1 MNPELIEFT
10 NTRNNPMIE
19 PHFHVWGW
27 ELPVYLF
34 LGGLVAGLMI
44 LSGYHMLRDQ
54 WDKKGT
60 QGHFLT
66 TPLLSMGLISAGML
80 CLLLDLENPLY
91 VWRLFL
97 TFEPTSPMSWGSWI
111 LMLVYPILMVSTFAG
126 LKQSFPSLS
135 DLISRFAPGL
145 NKPLDQ
151 AIDWVCQP
159 KFMSTLGW
167 LNMGVGISVGIYT
180 GILLSA
186 LSARPLWNSALLGPL
201 FLLSGLSGGAALM
214 HILSEITGKEGDD
227 AKNQRPCMKLLSMCV
242 IWLRPKSG
250 EDHKLV
256 KLDNIVLVMEFGV
269 ICLFF
274 VGLISSTEVA
284 KNAAQ
289 LLLTG
294 SYAAAFWCFVV
305 ILGILVPLFLQF
317 LQSNHRIQQ
326 NLIPAIMVLGGG
338 LALRF
343 IFLYAGQASHW

>member
-10 NTRNNPMIE
+10 NTRHNHMIE

-27 ELPVYLF
+27 ELPAYLF

-80 CLLLDLENPLY
+80 CLLLDLEHPLY

-97 TFEPTSPMSWGSWI
+97 TFEPTAPMSWGSWI
-111 LMLVYPILMVSTFAG
+111 LMLVYPILMVSTVVG
-126 LKQSFPSLS
+126 LRQSMPDITQF
-135 DLISRFAPGL
+135 ITKYVPGL
-145 NKPLDQ
+145 N
-151 AIDWVCQP
+151 AVIDWLRQP
-159 KFMSTLGW
+159 KFMSALGW
-167 LNMGVGISVGIYT
+167 ANMGVGISVGIYT

-201 FLLSGLSGGAALM
+201 FLLSGLSAGAALM
-214 HILSEITGKEGDD
+214 HILTEITGKEGKE
-227 AKNQRPCMKLLSMCV
+227 AQKQRPCLKLISMCV
-242 IWLRPKSG
+242 IWLRPKNG
-250 EDHKLV
+250 EDHKLTN
-256 KLDNIVLVMEFGV
+256 LDNVVLLMELGV
-269 ICLFF
+269 ISMFF
-274 VGLISSTEVA
+274 IGLISSSQVA
-284 KNAAQ
+284 QDAAM
-289 LLLTG
+289 LLLSG
-294 SYAAAFWCFVV
+294 AYAAAFWCFVV

-317 LQSNHRIQQ
+317 LQSKHRIQQ
-326 NLIPAIMVLGGG
+326 NLIPAILVLGGG

-343 IFLYAGQASHW
+343 VILYAGQASHW

>member
-54 WDKKGT
+54 IDKKGAK
-60 QGHFLT
+60 GHFLT

-111 LMLVYPILMVSTFAG
+111 LMLVYPILMVSTLVGIPQSMPFLTKLVPG
-126 LKQSFPSLS
+126 LKPTF
-135 DLISRFAPGL
+135 D
-145 NKPLDQ
+145 KV
-151 AIDWVCQP
+151 IDFFRQP
-159 KFMSTLGW
+159 KFMSALGW
-167 LNMGVGISVGIYT
+167 LNMGVGISVGVYT

-201 FLLSGLSGGAALM
+201 FLLSGLSAGAALM
-214 HILSEITGKEGDD
+214 HILTEITGKNEED
-227 AKNQRPCMKLLSMCV
+227 AKKQRPCMKLLSMCV

-250 EDHKLV
+250 EDHKLT
-256 KLDNIVLVMEFGV
+256 KLDNVVLMMEFGV

-274 VGLISSTEVA
+274 IGLISSSQVA
-284 KNAAQ
+284 QDAAQ

-305 ILGILVPLFLQF
+305 ILGILVPLLLQF
-317 LQSNHRIQQ
+317 LQSKHRIQQ

-343 IFLYAGQASHW
+343 IILYAGQASHW

>member
-1 MNPELIEFT
+1 
-10 NTRNNPMIE
+10 MID

-54 WDKKGT
+54 LDKKGAP
-60 QGHFLT
+60 GHFIT
-66 TPLLSMGLISAGML
+66 TPLLSMGLISAGMF

-111 LMLVYPILMVSTFAG
+111 LMLVYPILMISTFVG
-126 LKQSFPSLS
+126 LKQSMPFV
-135 DLISRFAPGL
+135 FKFVPGL
-145 NKPLDQ
+145 DK
-151 AIDWVCQP
+151 AVDWARQS
-159 KFMSTLGW
+159 KFMSALGW
-167 LNMGVGISVGIYT
+167 ANLGVGICVGVYT

-201 FLLSGLSGGAALM
+201 FLLSGLSAGTALM
-214 HILSEITGKEGDD
+214 HILTEITGKNEEDR
-227 AKNQRPCMKLLSMCV
+227 KNQRPCMKLLSMCV

-250 EDHKLV
+250 EDHTLC
-256 KLDNIVLVMEFGV
+256 KLDNTFLLMELGV
-269 ICLFF
+269 VAMFF
-274 VGLISSTEVA
+274 VGLLSSSQVSQD
-284 KNAAQ
+284 AAQ

-294 SYAAAFWCFVV
+294 AYSAVFWCFVV
-305 ILGILVPLFLQF
+305 ILGMLVPILLHFLQGH
-317 LQSNHRIQQ
+317 HRIQQ
-326 NLIPAIMVLGGG
+326 NLIPAILVLCGG

-343 IFLYAGQASHW
+343 IMLYAGQASHW

>member
-80 CLLLDLENPLY
+80 CLLLNLENPLY

-111 LMLVYPILMVSTFAG
+111 LMLVYPILMVSTLVG
-126 LKQSFPSLS
+126 IPQSMPFLTKLVPSLES
-135 DLISRFAPGL
+135 TFD
-145 NKPLDQ
+145 KV
-151 AIDWVCQP
+151 IDFFRQP
-159 KFMSTLGW
+159 KIMSALGW
-167 LNMGVGISVGIYT
+167 LNMGVGISVGVYT

-201 FLLSGLSGGAALM
+201 FLLSGLSAGAALM
-214 HILSEITGKEGDD
+214 HILTEITGKNEEE
-227 AKNQRPCMKLLSMCV
+227 AKKQRPCMKLLSMCV

-256 KLDNIVLVMEFGV
+256 KLDNIVLLMELSV
-269 ICLFF
+269 IGMFF
-274 VGLISSTEVA
+274 VGLISSSQVA
-284 KNAAQ
+284 QDAAQ

-305 ILGILVPLFLQF
+305 ILGILVPLLLQF
-317 LQSNHRIQQ
+317 LQSKHRIQQ

-338 LALRF
+338 LVLRF
-343 IFLYAGQASHW
+343 IILYAGQASHW

>member
-1 MNPELIEFT
+1 
-10 NTRNNPMIE
+10 MIE

-44 LSGYHMLRDQ
+44 LSGYHMLRYQ
-54 WDKKGT
+54 RDKKGSP
-60 QGHFLT
+60 GHFLT

-111 LMLVYPILMVSTFAG
+111 LMLVYPILMVSTLVG
-126 LKQSFPSLS
+126 IPQSLPFLTK
-135 DLISRFAPGL
+135 LAPGL
-145 NKPLDQ
+145 HQIIKFLR
-151 AIDWVCQP
+151 QP
-159 KFMSTLGW
+159 KFMSALGW
-167 LNMGVGISVGIYT
+167 LNIGVGISVGVYT

-201 FLLSGLSGGAALM
+201 FLLSGLSAGTALM
-214 HILSEITGKEGDD
+214 HILTEITGKTEEEA
-227 AKNQRPCMKLLSMCV
+227 AKQRPCIKLLSMGV

-250 EDHKLV
+250 EDHTLC
-256 KLDNIVLVMEFGV
+256 KLDNVFLLMELSV
-269 ICLFF
+269 IAMFF
-274 VGLISSTEVA
+274 IGLISSSQA
-284 KNAAQ
+284 AQDAAQ

-294 SYAAAFWCFVV
+294 AYSAAFWCFVV
-305 ILGILVPLFLQF
+305 ILGLVTPIILHFLQGH
-317 LQSNHRIQQ
+317 HRIQQ
-326 NLIPAIMVLGGG
+326 NLIPAILVLGGG

-343 IFLYAGQASHW
+343 VILYAGQASHW

>member
-10 NTRNNPMIE
+10 NTRHNHMIE

-60 QGHFLT
+60 KGHYLT

-80 CLLLDLENPLY
+80 CLLLDLEHPLY

-97 TFEPTSPMSWGSWI
+97 TFEPTAPMSWGSWI
-111 LMLVYPILMVSTFAG
+111 LMLVYPILMVSTLVG
-126 LKQSFPSLS
+126 IRESLPF
-135 DLISRFAPGL
+135 LTKWVPGL
-145 NKPLDQ
+145 D
-151 AIDWVCQP
+151 AVIDWTRQA
-159 KFMSTLGW
+159 KFMSALGW
-167 LNMGVGISVGIYT
+167 ANIGVGISVGVYT

-186 LSARPLWNSALLGPL
+186 LPARPLWNSALLGPL
-201 FLLSGLSGGAALM
+201 FLLSGLSAGAALM
-214 HILSEITGKEGDD
+214 HILTEFTGKEGAEAD
-227 AKNQRPCMKLLSMCV
+227 KQRPCLKLLSMCV

-256 KLDNIVLVMEFGV
+256 KLDNVVLLMEFGV

-274 VGLISSTEVA
+274 VGLITSSQA
-284 KNAAQ
+284 AQDAAQ

-294 SYAAAFWCFVV
+294 AYAAAFWCFVV
-305 ILGILVPLFLQF
+305 ILGILVPLLLQF

-326 NLIPAIMVLGGG
+326 NLVPAFLVLGGG
-338 LALRF
+338 LVLRF
-343 IFLYAGQASHW
+343 VMLYAGQASHW

>member
-60 QGHFLT
+60 PGHFLT

-97 TFEPTSPMSWGSWI
+97 TFELTSPMSWGSWI
-111 LMLVYPILMVSTFAG
+111 LMLVYPILMVSTLVG
-126 LKQSFPSLS
+126 IPQSLPFLTK
-135 DLISRFAPGL
+135 LVPGL
-145 NKPLDQ
+145 DK
-151 AIDWVCQP
+151 VVEFFRQP
-159 KFMSTLGW
+159 KFMNGLGW
-167 LNMGVGISVGIYT
+167 LNIGVGISVGIYT

-186 LSARPLWNSALLGPL
+186 LSARPLWSSALLGPL

-214 HILSEITGKEGDD
+214 HILAEITGKEGEE
-227 AKNQRPCMKLLSMCV
+227 AKRQRPCMKLLSMCV

-250 EDHKLV
+250 DDHKLV
-256 KLDNIVLVMEFGV
+256 KLDNVVLVMEFGV

-274 VGLISSTEVA
+274 IGLISSTQISKDAV
-284 KNAAQ
+284 Q

-294 SYAAAFWCFVV
+294 PYAAVFWCFVV

-338 LALRF
+338 LVLRF
-343 IFLYAGQASHW
+343 VFLYAGQASHW